1 MQKNRKKL
9 QKPTFTV
16 PRGPK
21 GPHHRQ
27 FFLARASITLIGLKF
42 TINNQD
48 KT

>member
-1 MQKNRKKL
+1 MLKKQKKL
-9 QKPTFTV
+9 QKPTFMV

-21 GPHHRQ
+21 GPHHQQ
-27 FFLARASITLIGLKF
+27 FFLARASITFIGLIF